1 MNKLHHDN
9 APPLSMYC
17 PVQDPLSGPIPG
29 VPSRVFS
36 HELLSSRLYGEN
48 TRLVLGVVLAPG

>member
-1 MNKLHHDN
+1 
-9 APPLSMYC
+9 MYW
-17 PVQDPLSGPIPG
+17 PVQDPASGPMPG

-48 TRLVLGVVLAPG
+48 TRLVLGVVFAPG